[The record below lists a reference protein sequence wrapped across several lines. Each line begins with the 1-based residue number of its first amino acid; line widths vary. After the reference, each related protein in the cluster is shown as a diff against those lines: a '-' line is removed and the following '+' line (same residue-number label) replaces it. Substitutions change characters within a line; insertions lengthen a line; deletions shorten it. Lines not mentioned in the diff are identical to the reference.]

1 MTFWSGS
8 RHREPS
14 YPAHA
19 GYPVRRGFSIPSR
32 ASLEYWVARSS
43 RAMTT
48 GRVGAFV
55 PNSGGALV
63 VLEFVL
69 LVDLVALLVPM
80 RHRFPA
86 PQRSGHVRLA
96 RSVGIALRRPRGNL
110 LAR

>member
-1 MTFWSGS
+1 MPRQGGGSSTPRLLGSITDVSGTLG
-8 RHREPS
+8 R
-14 YPAHA
+14 
-19 GYPVRRGFSIPSR
+19 PVKP
-32 ASLEYWVARSS
+32 
-43 RAMTT
+43 AMTT

-55 PNSGGALV
+55 PNSSGALIV
-63 VLEFVL
+63 FELVF

-110 LAR
+110 LARDRG